1 MTDAA
6 EKRRHSAMAIL
17 TSFRDKGVK
26 DHRFD
31 FLALAMRGKTVG
43 FEKIIGMI
51 DDLIAVLGKEQ
62 KDDDD
67 KKAYCD
73 SKLDKSDDNK
83 KALDHS
89 ISDLEKEIAD
99 IDESIATLKV
109 DIEALEDGIR

>member
-17 TSFRDKGVK
+17 TSLRDKGIK
-26 DHRFD
+26 DSRFD
-31 FLALAMRGKTVG
+31 FLALAMRGKKIG

-73 SKLDKSDDNK
+73 SELDKSDDQK
-83 KALDHS
+83 KALDHA
-89 ISDLEKEIAD
+89 ITDLETEIAD
-99 IDESIATLKV
+99 TEESIATLKAE
-109 DIEALEDGIR
+109 IG